1 MGQGTN
7 SESPQ
12 APQARWN
19 QQATGNLSGEPT
31 YDNARDRAR
40 ECHSEKTTAVSFYG
54 TGHKKVKTFHTGR
67 RRLNLTR
74 PTRFNQLLLLSVP
87 EQGERGAILGDTA
100 TATTIAYLL
109 PAYCTYYRSKWPN
122 AIQSFREGRDG
133 DHKGAEHSGV
143 ERRGGR

>member
-19 QQATGNLSGEPT
+19 RQATGNLSGEPT

-67 RRLNLTR
+67 SWLNLTR
-74 PTRFNQLLLLSVP
+74 PTRFNQLLLLSVA
-87 EQGERGAILGDTA
+87 EQGARAEPFWAKQRPPRPSPISCPLTALTTVQSGRTRFKVFERGKTVITRERS
-100 TATTIAYLL
+100 IA
-109 PAYCTYYRSKWPN
+109 
-122 AIQSFREGRDG
+122 E
-133 DHKGAEHSGV
+133 
-143 ERRGGR
+143 